1 MFKKKK
7 DKKKDQLTED
17 EYKRLGIIFKNCLF
31 TIIVEHIFL
40 NDHS

>member
-17 EYKRLGIIFKNCLF
+17 EYKRLGIILE
-31 TIIVEHIFL
+31 IA
-40 NDHS
+40 HSQ